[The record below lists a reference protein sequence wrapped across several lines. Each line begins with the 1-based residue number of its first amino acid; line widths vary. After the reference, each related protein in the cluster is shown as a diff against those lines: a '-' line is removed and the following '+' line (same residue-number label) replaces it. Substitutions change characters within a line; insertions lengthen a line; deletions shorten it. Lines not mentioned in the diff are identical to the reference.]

1 MIVRIAIL
9 LLVVLLC
16 QFDFINFAYYF
27 QLESYNIGGFTKCV
41 FKKTSLSEYMI
52 FGFVLMIYVLTYLFE
67 SQTIY
72 IFIFVLL
79 FVNVV
84 IKVLKISRNYAK
96 RKIKFKYTKRMFRL
110 HFMFCFVE
118 LLTIIICLLT
128 NTSMILTLYLF
139 NILIFYLCAIV
150 VKPIEKCVEKHY
162 ISLAKSKLAKMKKLK
177 IIAITGS
184 YGKTSVKNI
193 LYEILSQKYNVCA
206 TPASYNTPMGI
217 CKCILN
223 HLKPYDEILILEFG
237 AKKSGEIKYLCDTF
251 GAMYAVITN
260 VGPQHLETFKSI
272 ENITKTKMELFEY
285 VHDKSNVFVNY
296 NNTYIVE
303 YLNKYPFTDCN
314 LIVDQVNIDDVYNQN
329 NISYFDHIEASPE
342 GLKFDY
348 ASFSNNKKNV
358 EKYTTKLL
366 GSHNVCNISLAIAV
380 GKKLGLTYTQISS
393 GLSNLTAIPHR
404 LELKHCSDYMIIDDA
419 YNSNPISFRCA
430 VDALTLFKSNRKIV
444 ITPGVIEQAGYGYKA
459 NYDLGKYMA
468 TRVDCVYVINQ
479 TNRSAI
485 TSGLISGGFTNDRI
499 FTYDNF
505 SDVKFNNFVKGD
517 VILIENDL
525 PDNYK

>member
-1 MIVRIAIL
+1 MRVAIL

-16 QFDFINFAYYF
+16 QFDFIRFAYYF
-27 QLESYNIGGFTKCV
+27 QLEGYYICGFTKCV
-41 FKKTSLSEYMI
+41 FKKMSLIECLV
-52 FGFVLMIYVLTYLFE
+52 FGFLFILYILTYLFE

-72 IFIFVLL
+72 IFITVILL
-79 FVNVV
+79 ANFV
-84 IKVLKISRNYAK
+84 IKTLQISRNCAK
-96 RKIKFKYTKRMFRL
+96 RKVKFKYTKRMFRL
-110 HFMFCFVE
+110 HFLFCIVE
-118 LLTIIICLLT
+118 LMTIIILLMAKT
-128 NTSMILTLYLF
+128 PTLLVLYIF
-139 NILIFYLCAIV
+139 NILIFYLSVILIM
-150 VKPIEKCVEKHY
+150 PIEKCVETYY
-162 ISLAKSKLAKMKKLK
+162 IRLAKSKLAKMKNLK

-223 HLKPYDEILILEFG
+223 YLKPYDEILILEFG

-303 YLNKYPFTDCN
+303 YLKKYPFTDCN
-314 LIVDQVNIDDVYNQN
+314 LVVDRINIDDVSNQK
-329 NISYFDHIEASPE
+329 NISYFDNIEANTD

-366 GSHNVCNISLAIAV
+366 GNHNVCNISLAIAV

-404 LELKHCSDYMIIDDA
+404 LELKHCSDFMIIDDA

-430 VDALTLFKSNRKIV
+430 IDALTLFKSNRKIV
-444 ITPGVIEQAGYGYKA
+444 ITPGVIEQAGHGYKA

-468 TRVDCVYVINQ
+468 TRVDCVYVINL

-485 TSGLISGGFTNDRI
+485 TSGLISGGFSSDKI
-499 FTYDNF
+499 FTYDKF
-505 SDVKFNNFVKGD
+505 SDVKFNRFVKGD
-517 VILIENDL
+517 VVLIENDL